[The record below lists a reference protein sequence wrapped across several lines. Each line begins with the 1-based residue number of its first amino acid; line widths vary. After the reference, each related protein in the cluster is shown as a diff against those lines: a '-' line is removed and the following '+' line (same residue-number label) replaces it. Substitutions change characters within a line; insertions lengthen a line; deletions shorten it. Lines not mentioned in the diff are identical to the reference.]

1 MKHPLILSI
10 LVAAAVCAAGTSSAA
25 GYPERPIRLVLP
37 FPPGGGTDA
46 IARIITPRLTESMG
60 VSFVID
66 NRSGAAGNIANEI
79 VARSAPDGHTLAMG
93 FSTTLTVNPHLY
105 KLPFDVMKDF
115 SPITQLATAQYFLV
129 LHPSVPANSFK
140 EFIALAKAKPG
151 TMNFASSGVGS
162 PLHLAGE
169 LLGQRAGAKLVHV
182 AYKGGG
188 PAGAAVLAGE
198 VQVLFGSVAATLQHI
213 KSGRLK
219 ALAVSGPKRSPLMP
233 ELPTVEESG
242 YPGFQVT
249 AWDSVL
255 APANTPPAI
264 VERLNTEIRR
274 VLNNPDVRKNFMNVG
289 YDVTGTTPAELAQII
304 RTESDVWKAVIKSAD
319 VKVE

>member
-1 MKHPLILSI
+1 MKRPLILSI

-25 GYPERPIRLVLP
+25 GYPDRPIRLVLP

-60 VSFVID
+60 VSFVVD

-151 TMNFASSGVGS
+151 SMNFASSGVGS

-233 ELPTVEESG
+233 DLPTVEESG

-274 VLNNPDVRKNFMNVG
+274 VLNNPDVRKTFMNVG